1 MDIQKFK
8 DKLENRAIEFQEQIL
23 EKIAEAKILNDEQ
36 LQWLTHLFDVR
47 FSKELPTESMGDL
60 DDLILLI
67 TVTSVLTGETE
78 EKLLL
83 IAIKNDLEEQIK
95 KEDKVKDYLWN
106 LSNVFWQYVI
116 GNMLETKEERDFK
129 KFKD

>member
-67 TVTSVLTGETE
+67 TVTSVLIEETE

-83 IAIKNDLEEQIK
+83 EFIGDYLKTQNP
-95 KEDKVKDYLWN
+95 KDYLQS